1 MIQEKQAD
9 LERKKREKYYS
20 WKLVKRCDNKRVFTG
35 LV

>member
-20 WKLVKRCDNKRVFTG
+20 WKLVKQCDNKHVFTG